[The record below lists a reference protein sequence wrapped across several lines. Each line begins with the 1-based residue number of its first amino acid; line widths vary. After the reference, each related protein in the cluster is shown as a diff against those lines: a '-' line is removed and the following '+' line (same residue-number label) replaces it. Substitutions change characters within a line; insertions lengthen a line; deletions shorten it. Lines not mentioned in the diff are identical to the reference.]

1 MNAKEKEGIIEVL
14 VSFDTTGSM
23 YPCLTQVRKEV
34 EKFIKTLFKEIP
46 QFRMGLIAHGDYCD
60 DGDTYVIKTHE
71 LSTNQNTLT
80 HFVRNCGNTGGGDA
94 PECYELVLHSA
105 RAFNW
110 TAGKKKVLVLIGDDV
125 PHRENERQNYKHLDW
140 RNELDCLLE
149 MGVHVY
155 GVQALGRR
163 HATSFY
169 KEVARKTAGLHL
181 ELNQFSDVPDLIKA
195 ICYSQAGKERVME
208 FVNSRVKKRSFSR
221 SMVKNLTALTGAE
234 ISLPKEHKKR
244 YATTKLSAVPPGR
257 FQVMDVDND
266 CPIKVF
272 VVENGMTFNKGRGFY
287 EFIKRVLIQEYKEVV
302 LQDKVTG
309 DFYSGDEAREIV
321 GIPEGRVSFSPNG
334 ADLNKYNIFIQ
345 STSYNR
351 KLLAGTKFLYELDD
365 WKHGMD

>member
-1 MNAKEKEGIIEVL
+1 MNEKEGIIEVL

-23 YPCLTQVRKEV
+23 YPCITMLRKEI
-34 EKFIKTLFKEIP
+34 EKFTNTLFTDIP
-46 QFRMGLIAHGDYCD
+46 KFRMGLIAHGDYCD

-71 LSTNQNTLT
+71 LSTNRNTLVD
-80 HFVRNCGNTGGGDA
+80 FVRHCGNTYGGDA

-110 TAGKKKVLVLIGDDV
+110 TAGKHKVLVLIGDDV
-125 PHRENERQNYKHLDW
+125 PHRPNEPQNYKHLDW

-155 GVQALGRR
+155 AVQALGRH

-169 KEVARKTAGLHL
+169 KEIAQKTKGLHL

-195 ICYSQAGKERVME
+195 ICYSQAGTMAITN
-208 FVNSRVKKRSFSR
+208 FVNKRIKKRNFSR

-234 ISLPKEHKKR
+234 IKLPDEYKDR

-257 FQVMDVDND
+257 FQVMEVDKD
-266 CPIKVF
+266 CPIKIF
-272 VVENGMTFNKGRGFY
+272 VQENGMTFKKGRGFY
-287 EFIKRVLIQEYKEVV
+287 EFIKRVIIQEYKEII
-302 LQDKVTG
+302 LQDKITG
-309 DFYSGDEAREIV
+309 DFYSGSEARKIV
-321 GIPEGRVSFSPNG
+321 GIPEGRVTLSPRQ
-334 ADLNKYNIFIQ
+334 ADLDKYNIFIQ

-365 WKHGMD
+365 WAHGMK